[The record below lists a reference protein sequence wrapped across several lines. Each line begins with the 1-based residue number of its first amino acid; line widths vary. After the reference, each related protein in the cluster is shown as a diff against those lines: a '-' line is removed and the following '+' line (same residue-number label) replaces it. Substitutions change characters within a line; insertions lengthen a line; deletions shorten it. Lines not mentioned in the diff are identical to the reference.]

1 MAKSLITLA
10 FLFTA
15 LLSYGQSTEFLFG
28 KQKSEYKTNPATG
41 IIRCATDEYTYFL
54 QQNSRKESKE
64 QFESWLAP
72 KVEEIK
78 KLQEMNVSKKV
89 VVTIPV
95 VVHIIHSGQPISNNT
110 RNITNERVLSQ
121 ITVLN
126 QDFRRMLGT
135 PGYNNNP
142 VGADIEVEFCL
153 AKVNPTG
160 GATNGIDRVNIAS
173 PTTWGESDVENVL
186 KPQTI
191 WDPTRYFNIWVCQFG
206 GDLGGVLGY
215 AQFPESSGLGG
226 LPPSFNN
233 TTDGVIIDWR
243 AFGSSDY
250 VGGSYFQGIDKGR
263 TTTHEIGHA
272 FGLRHIWGDN
282 ASCSV
287 NATDSFKD
295 YCPDTP
301 AQNTEHY
308 DCFSIYD
315 TCPSNP
321 GNDMTENYMDY
332 SNDSCMNIFTQNQK
346 SRILAVLQ
354 NSPRRSTLTTSTV
367 CNDPLSVNE
376 SGTLKN
382 EINIYPNPVKDYL
395 NIYAQKGTKLTR
407 YSIYNALGQEVLK
420 KEIQSE
426 SDLRISK
433 EKLGTGFFIITIYTE
448 TGFKNFKFIVE

>member
-1 MAKSLITLA
+1 MIKNLISFSLL
-10 FLFTA
+10 LTA
-15 LLSYGQSTEFLFG
+15 ILSYGQSTDLLFG
-28 KQKSEYKTNPATG
+28 KNKNEYKTNPKTG
-41 IIRCATDEYTYFL
+41 LIRCATDEYTKLL

-64 QFESWLAP
+64 QFENWLAP

-95 VVHIIHSGQPISNNT
+95 VVHVIHSGQPVSNT
-110 RNITNERVLSQ
+110 GRNITDERVLSQ

-142 VGADIEVEFCL
+142 IGADIEIEFCM

-160 GATNGIDRVNIAS
+160 GVTNGIDRVNLG
-173 PTTWGESDVENVL
+173 TTIWNESNVENVL

-191 WDPTRYFNIWVCQFG
+191 WDPTQYFNIWVCQFG
-206 GDLGGVLGY
+206 GDLNNVLGY
-215 AQFPESSGLGG
+215 AEFPESSGLAG
-226 LPPSFNN
+226 LFGPYSS

-243 AFGSSDY
+243 AFGSNDY
-250 VGGSYFQGIDKGR
+250 VGGTYFSDIDKGR
-263 TTTHEIGHA
+263 TATHEIGHA

-282 ASCSV
+282 ASCTV
-287 NATDSFKD
+287 NSTDSFKD

-308 DCFSIYD
+308 DCLVAYD
-315 TCPSNP
+315 TCPSNL

-332 SNDSCMNIFTQNQK
+332 SNDTCMNIFTQNQK

-354 NSPRRSTLTTSTV
+354 NSPRRATLTSSTV
-367 CNDPLSVNE
+367 CSDPLSVNE
-376 SGTLKN
+376 AGISNN
-382 EINIYPNPVKDYL
+382 EISIYPNPVKDYL
-395 NIYAQKGTKLTR
+395 NIFAKKGTKLIR
-407 YSIYNALGQEVLK
+407 YAVYNALGQEVLK
-420 KEIQSE
+420 NEIKSD
-426 SDLRISK
+426 SDLKISK
-433 EKLGTGFFIITIYTE
+433 EKLGTGYFMIIVYAE
-448 TGFKNFKFIVE
+448 KGFKTFKFIVE

>member
-1 MAKSLITLA
+1 MVKSLISLA
-10 FLFTA
+10 LLFTA
-15 LLSYGQSTEFLFG
+15 MLSYGQTTEFLLG
-28 KQKSEYKTNPATG
+28 KNKSDYKKNPKTG
-41 IIRCATDEYTYFL
+41 LIRCITDEYSHFL
-54 QQNSRKESKE
+54 QQSGKMESIE
-64 QFESWLAP
+64 QFENWLAP

-78 KLQEMNVSKKV
+78 KLQEMNTSKKV

-95 VVHIIHSGQPISNNT
+95 VVHIIHSGQAISNNE
-110 RNITNERVLSQ
+110 RNITDERVLSQ

-142 VGADIEVEFCL
+142 VGADIEVQFCL

-160 GATNGIDRVNIAS
+160 GVTNGINRVNLGATIWNE
-173 PTTWGESDVENVL
+173 TNVENTL

-206 GDLGGVLGY
+206 GDLTNVLGY
-215 AQFPESSGLGG
+215 AQFPESSGLAG
-226 LPPSFNN
+226 LFGPYNAA
-233 TTDGVIIDWR
+233 TDGVIIDWR

-250 VGGSYFQGIDKGR
+250 VGGNYFQDIDKGR

-282 ASCSV
+282 GSCTV

-295 YCPDTP
+295 YCLDTP

-308 DCFSIYD
+308 DCFTIYD

-332 SNDSCMNIFTQNQK
+332 SNDSCMNTFTQNQK

-354 NSPRRSTLTTSTV
+354 NSPRRSTLSTSTV
-367 CNDPLSVNE
+367 CNSALSVNE
-376 SGTLKN
+376 VGTLKN

-395 NIYAQKGTKLTR
+395 NIYTQKGIKISR
-407 YSIYNALGQEVLK
+407 YSVYNALGQEVLK
-420 KEIQSE
+420 KEVQSE
-426 SDLRISK
+426 ADLRISK

-448 TGFKNFKFIVE
+448 TGFKNFKFVIE